1 VASVVP
7 QDIYTAVIG
16 HHFEVSVLRRE
27 PTIEQLLDLEAP
39 RLQIETSWGLLTA
52 ISGVAF
58 NLEPGE
64 ARRIDAL
71 NQHFG

>member
-1 VASVVP
+1 
-7 QDIYTAVIG
+7 
-16 HHFEVSVLRRE
+16 
-27 PTIEQLLDLEAP
+27 LEAP
-39 RLQIETSWGLLTA
+39 LLQIETSWGLLTT

-58 NLEPGE
+58 NLQPGE